1 MDIIDIFSFIGGFSA
16 KLYDDINDN
25 IYFTDFK
32 KNIFL
37 MELLKGLHYV
47 SFMSVGMTDNLFYF
61 ISYIANLLNL
71 LANNNGYS
79 NPYEYSLIYTFLFGL
94 LVLNYKKMYESI
106 KSTNLY
112 SLNTFGLLL
121 FISFMFGEPLILNS
135 EVSLLKLCFRISS
148 SFIFLFLYF
157 MCDVPTFK
165 FIFIYIA
172 GYMICSSIIQ
182 FISLNK
188 QIKKL
193 KENNND
199 ELSIESNNNVDNF
212 INFILHQI
220 DNLSIMDEKMH
231 SVGFEPTRSDTNS
244 RS

>member
-1 MDIIDIFSFIGGFSA
+1 MEIMDIFSFIGGFSA

-71 LANNNGYS
+71 LANKDAFS
-79 NPYEYSLIYTFLFGL
+79 NSYEKSLLYTFLLGL
-94 LVLNYKKMYESI
+94 FALNYKKMYESI
-106 KSTNLY
+106 KSINLY
-112 SLNTFGLLL
+112 SLNIFGVLL
-121 FISFMFGEPLILNS
+121 FMSFMFGEPLILNS
-135 EVSLLKLCFRISS
+135 EVSLIKLCFRISS
-148 SFIFLFLYF
+148 SFICLFLYF

-165 FIFIYIA
+165 FIFIYMA
-172 GYMICSSIIQ
+172 GYTICSSIIQ

-193 KENNND
+193 KENDND
-199 ELSIESNNNVDNF
+199 ELSIESNNNIDNF
-212 INFILHQI
+212 INFILYQI
-220 DNLSIMDEKMH
+220 DNLSIMDKKMH
-231 SVGFEPTRSDTNS
+231 SVGFEPTSSYMNS